1 MTKILGLLLS
11 AMLMAGGVLAGATDD
26 KEALAINAGKQ
37 WLSLCDQTKYGES
50 WEMAATYFKNAV
62 KKEQWEQMAAAVR
75 KPLGQVGKRDVKS
88 QSYQTSVPGAPD
100 GEYVIIQFST
110 VFENKK
116 EATETVTL
124 MMDQDRGWR
133 VSGYFV
139 K

>member
-1 MTKILGLLLS
+1 
-11 AMLMAGGVLAGATDD
+11 
-26 KEALAINAGKQ
+26 
-37 WLSLCDQTKYGES
+37 
-50 WEMAATYFKNAV
+50 MAATYFKNAV

-75 KPLGQVGKRDVKS
+75 KPLGKVEKRDVKS
-88 QSYQTSVPGAPD
+88 QKYQTTAPGAPD

-116 EATETVTL
+116 ESTETVTM

-139 K
+139 N

>member
-1 MTKILGLLLS
+1 MSKALGLMLS
-11 AMLMAGGVLAGATDD
+11 VLMMAGGVLAGATDD
-26 KEALAINAGKQ
+26 KEALAIDAGKQ
-37 WLSLCDQTKYGES
+37 WLSLCDQAKYGES

-62 KKEQWEQMAAAVR
+62 KKEQWEQMATAVR

-88 QSYQTSVPGAPD
+88 QHYQTTVPGAPD

>member
-1 MTKILGLLLS
+1 MSKALGLMLS
-11 AMLMAGGVLAGATDD
+11 VLMMAGVVLAGATDN
-26 KEALAINAGKQ
+26 KEANAIDAGKQ
-37 WLSLCDQTKYGES
+37 WLSLCDQAKYGES
-50 WEMAATYFKNAV
+50 WEMAAAYFKNAV

-75 KPLGQVGKRDVKS
+75 TPLGPVGKRGVKS
-88 QSYQTSVPGAPD
+88 QHYQTAVPGAPD

-116 EATETVTL
+116 ESTETVTM
-124 MMDQDRGWR
+124 MMDPDRGWR